1 MNGSALSD
9 LYGEVILD
17 HSRHPRHFGKLPE
30 ANRTAHGNN
39 PLCGDQFTVYAEV
52 EGNRIRNIS
61 FEGSGCAIS
70 TASASLMSEALS
82 GKTLEEARA
91 LHDSFQG
98 YLTSAWQGS
107 SGTSTEPP
115 EALGKLAALGGVRQF
130 PMRVKCAT
138 LAWHALRSALAG
150 PAPDAASPPNR
161 KSALPS
167 EPGEQSA
174 RAEQADHAGR
184 SGHSDPADRDP
195 AG

>member
-1 MNGSALSD
+1 MSGGALSD

-52 EGNRIRNIS
+52 EGDRIRNLS

-70 TASASLMSEALS
+70 TASASLMSEALN

-98 YLTSAWQGS
+98 YLTSAWQGGGAS
-107 SGTSTEPP
+107 AEPP
-115 EALGKLAALGGVRQF
+115 ETLGKLAALGGVRRF

-138 LAWHALRSALAG
+138 LAWHALRSALAN
-150 PAPDAASPPNR
+150 PMPDAG
-161 KSALPS
+161 SAP
-167 EPGEQSA
+167 EP
-174 RAEQADHAGR
+174 
-184 SGHSDPADRDP
+184 SDP
-195 AG
+195 